1 MSSYKG
7 QVAITIQAPIDGV
20 YAYLVDFIKHPEWAK
35 NLSKVT
41 QITPGVVQIG
51 TMFKTQEGVPP
62 VTFWQQ
68 INMMLP
74 FMQGLLSGAKVYSL
88 ATITALEPPCRIG
101 WKAGIPKGDGFFNL
115 AEWEFVL
122 APEGKATH
130 LTQHFHWQPP
140 NATAERMVKAAGV
153 TGLER
158 AVAVSLALLKRRLEA
173 SSVNGI

>member
-7 QVAITIQAPIDGV
+7 QVAITIQSPIDSV
-20 YAYLVDFIKHPEWAK
+20 YAYLADFTKHPEWAK

-41 QITPGVVQIG
+41 QITPGAMQAG
-51 TMFKTQEGVPP
+51 TVFKTQEGVPP

-74 FMQGLLSGAKVYSL
+74 FMQGLLSGAKLYSE

-115 AEWEFVL
+115 AGGIAMLVASVL
-122 APEGKATH
+122 AGVLWDQLGPSFT
-130 LTQHFHWQPP
+130 FY
-140 NATAERMVKAAGV
+140 AGAVFCTV
-153 TGLER
+153 TIAGIAIS
-158 AVAVSLALLKRRLEA
+158 AVGRPSRSTV
-173 SSVNGI
+173 